1 MTTVTLKYYF
11 GREDEDPFD
20 YQVDVNYADYLDS
33 YFEERYADVKSAVD
47 DLAKEGLLDSNE
59 KKEAL
64 QCKNLDELADYIV
77 DLDESLAESI
87 VESDGDFVE
96 DCVKEDLKEKNEDE
110 AYDAYQDAGDGCDPD
125 GFYGWDDYWHWKNG

>member
-1 MTTVTLKYYF
+1 MATVTLKYCF
-11 GREDEDPFD
+11 GREDDDPFD

-64 QCKNLDELADYIV
+64 RCKSLGELADYVI
-77 DLDESLAESI
+77 DLDEAMAESI

-96 DCVKEDLKEKNEDE
+96 NCVKEDLKEKNEDE